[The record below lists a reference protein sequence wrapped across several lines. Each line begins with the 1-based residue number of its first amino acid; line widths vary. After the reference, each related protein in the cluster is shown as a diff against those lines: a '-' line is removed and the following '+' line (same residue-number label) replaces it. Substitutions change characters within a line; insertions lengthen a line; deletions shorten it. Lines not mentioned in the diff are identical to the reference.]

1 MGQIEDL
8 RLFALVVENGSISRA
23 ADKLHIAK
31 SAVSRRL
38 SLLET
43 RYGSRL
49 IDREPGRWEVT
60 ATGLELFQRA
70 VRIVN
75 DADEIENDFTEAPQ
89 NLAGPL
95 TISVPRDF
103 GISFLNTALMTFKK
117 RYPEIQLTVDFDDHL
132 IDLSRDNYD
141 FAIRITSKLEPD
153 VVAKRIG
160 TTSHQLCAAPSY
172 FKRKGHP
179 ETLKDLKKH
188 SLLHF
193 GTAIRAHWDF
203 EDASG
208 KSQSIEFQPA
218 LNSNSGVF
226 LLEAALN
233 GMGIARLPDFICQSS
248 IQAGDLVTTL
258 PDLAVSDWGIFLVH
272 AEDRRLNRRMRL
284 FSEEMVAACTPIE
297 TFSQMP

>member
-8 RLFALVVENGSISRA
+8 RLFSLVVENRSISRA
-23 ADKLHIAK
+23 AEKLHIAK

-38 SLLET
+38 SLLEA

-49 IDREPGRWEVT
+49 IDREPGKWEVT

-70 VRIVN
+70 VRVVN

-103 GISFLNTALMTFKK
+103 GISFLNTALMAFKN
-117 RYPEIQLTVDFDDHL
+117 RYPEIKLSVDFDDHL
-132 IDLSRDNYD
+132 VDLARDNYD
-141 FAIRITSKLEPD
+141 FAIRITSELEPN
-153 VVAKRIG
+153 VVTKRIG
-160 TTSHQLCAAPSY
+160 TTRHQLCAAPSY
-172 FKRKGHP
+172 FARNGHP
-179 ETLKDLKKH
+179 KTLKDLDAH
-188 SLLHF
+188 PLLHF
-193 GTAIRAHWDF
+193 GTAKRARWDF
-203 EDASG
+203 KEISG
-208 KSQSIEFQPA
+208 KAQSIEFQPS

-233 GMGIARLPDFICQSS
+233 GMGIARLPDFICQASVL
-248 IQAGDLVTTL
+248 ADDLMTTL
-258 PDLAVSDWGIFLVH
+258 PELTVSDWGIFLVH

-284 FSEEMVAACTPIE
+284 FSEEMVAACLPE
-297 TFSQMP
+297 HHHPAD